1 MIGVILFQRIGP
13 ESYPE
18 IHYGWTT
25 EEELNKAYEQYK
37 SRPDLYY
44 NPEKFTDIHTALNRF
59 SERTVGTR
67 KPTRR
72 ELLAPPFYGICG
84 YVRDEKGNPIEGAK
98 VTIQEQRESP
108 FGGTMWYS
116 RRSYLTHP
124 DGYYEISAAPGYTY
138 RLVVEKE
145 GYKSATYVIGPTSN
159 LVEVVSS
166 NERVNLD
173 VTLDRHDFTL
183 ESIEKHNRIYGTV
196 TDKALGTPVAYA
208 TITFGSKTAITGND
222 GKYEIKDVWYSGEIV
237 CQAPGYKPATKII
250 EAPEEGDL
258 EVNFELERA
267 EQPVTDVTPLV
278 PPLQGIDAALKGY
291 YESWQNFARNVLNIE
306 EKDGVLTAGVGNPLG
321 LIQQGFEKLKE
332 ALQDAI
338 GEMPEQQKR
347 SLQLKELLRLYTKG
361 LLPKEVA
368 EPQIIAIYEY
378 FGLTEED
385 ARKMMLSYFKS
396 LTTSQIEGLFKKGLI
411 DEAKAKEKLMRNEY
425 TEEDAELIISLWKAE
440 EEEKTKEEVKELN
453 RSLLDRLFIADLIS
467 EDDYRNKLRELGYT
481 DEDID
486 LLVNLAKTKK
496 EVRVEE
502 PKVLSKS
509 DVLKA
514 YREELI
520 DEETAKKKLK
530 ELNYTDE
537 DIELLLNMSA
547 REKLGKLRVT
557 SKPTRA
563 MIIINDNPIN
573 LLTPETIELAPGNY
587 SVTVSMEGYKTPEPK
602 DVVIEEEGRTEV
614 HFDLERMK
622 IGYLT
627 IRSRPSQA
635 AIYINGVDT
644 KLLTPQTFELE
655 EGKYTITL
663 KYRGYKDKEFEVEI
677 KEGETVEKFLR
688 LTRE

>member
-1 MIGVILFQRIGP
+1 MTITFRFGRFAKPIPFEKSDEEKVKAEIIELGSFGSGEHTVDTPIYL
-13 ESYPE
+13 EDYPE
-18 IHYGWTT
+18 GTEMVRADIIPWDEPKLQGQYAYVTWYNEDTGEEIFKMRLQWPNQNLNGGYMAFWIGHKHAGEGEIDRPGRYKVWLDASPVANATIHFRV
-25 EEELNKAYEQYK
+25 ESKH
-37 SRPDLYY
+37 
-44 NPEKFTDIHTALNRF
+44 F
-59 SERTVGTR
+59 
-67 KPTRR
+67 
-72 ELLAPPFYGICG
+72 
-84 YVRDEKGNPIEGAK
+84 AK
-98 VTIQEQRESP
+98 
-108 FGGTMWYS
+108 
-116 RRSYLTHP
+116 
-124 DGYYEISAAPGYTY
+124 
-138 RLVVEKE
+138 
-145 GYKSATYVIGPTSN
+145 
-159 LVEVVSS
+159 
-166 NERVNLD
+166 
-173 VTLDRHDFTL
+173 
-183 ESIEKHNRIYGTV
+183 EKHNRIYGTV

-677 KEGETVEKFLR
+677 KEGETIEKFLR